1 VKKIYFWFKNA
12 RPVALPQSIFPAI
25 LAAMMA
31 FNCPGFSFLYSI
43 LAITGVIL
51 LHLSMNLFD
60 DYFDYKNHDVKI
72 RNKLAENNI
81 FSRIG
86 KCNYLI
92 SKEASLKQLFCV
104 ATLLLLFAA
113 FLGGI
118 IFLHRGIFIFY
129 LMLAGGVL
137 GISYSAKPCCLSY
150 RGLGEITI
158 GIMFGPLLMTGV
170 FYAACGSYIP
180 AVGLVSSAVGLLVG
194 NIEFTHSILD
204 YHPDKY
210 VRKKT
215 LAVLIKAP
223 KIQFIFSCIL
233 TLSPFILIAYG
244 IAFDY
249 LSKWYALVLLTFPLG
264 VYLIYSIHAFFRYPQ
279 KQFSP
284 CFLLRPME
292 NWEKIQ
298 QHGIGW
304 FVFRW
309 YLSRNLT
316 MFFCILAIIAAILSF

>member
-1 VKKIYFWFKNA
+1 VKKIYFWLRNA

-25 LAAMMA
+25 LAGVMA
-31 FNCPGFSFLYSI
+31 FNCSGFSFLYLI
-43 LAITGVIL
+43 LAITGVVL
-51 LHLSMNLFD
+51 LHLSINLFD
-60 DYFDYKNHDVKI
+60 DYFDYKNHNVKI
-72 RNKLAENNI
+72 RNELAENKM
-81 FSRIG
+81 FSRTG
-86 KCNYLI
+86 KCNYLV

-104 ATLLLLFAA
+104 ASLLLLFAA
-113 FLGGI
+113 VLGGI

-129 LMLAGGVL
+129 LMLTGGIL
-137 GISYSAKPCCLSY
+137 GISYSAKPFCLSY

-170 FYAACGSYIP
+170 FYAACGLYIP
-180 AVGLVSSAVGLLVG
+180 AVSIVSSATGLLVG

-215 LAVLIKAP
+215 LAVLLKDP

-233 TLSPFILIAYG
+233 TLSPFVLIGYG

-249 LSKWYALVLLTFPLG
+249 LSRWYALVLLIFPLG
-264 VYLIYSIHAFFRYPQ
+264 LYFSYSIYAFFRRPQ
-279 KQFSP
+279 KQFFP
-284 CFLLRPME
+284 CFLMGPME

-298 QHGIGW
+298 QNGIDW

-316 MFFCILAIIAAILSF
+316 MFFCILAIIATVLSF